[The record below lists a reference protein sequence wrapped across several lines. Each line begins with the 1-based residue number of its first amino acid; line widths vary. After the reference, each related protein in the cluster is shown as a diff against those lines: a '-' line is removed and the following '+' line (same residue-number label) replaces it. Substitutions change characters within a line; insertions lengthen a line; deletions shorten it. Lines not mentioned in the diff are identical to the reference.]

1 MLVGSKVDYDIS
13 NLYIPKDGKGD
24 IDYQKSFNAT
34 LTIIV
39 RDKDGKVIKKYKQK
53 SHSPTANFI
62 GIMLPYSWY
71 STTGNKWTMTTTSNT
86 TFSYYQLLSGY
97 FYGIGYPN
105 NSWGVPNYLQNIAV
119 GSGTQSNPYIAYN
132 LASPISNGSGTGQL
146 VYGTPTIPTSITIN
160 GNQAYFMIS
169 QSFTNQSGATVDITE
184 VGIILYFTVY
194 TSKTPGQ
201 GGGGSS
207 GSLLVWYDTL
217 SSPISVGSGQQ
228 VAIYY
233 TFSVN
238 A

>member
-39 RDKDGKVIKKYKQK
+39 RDKEGNVIKRYKQK

-62 GIMLPYSWY
+62 GLMLPVSYY
-71 STTGNKWTMTTTSNT
+71 NGIQQCIKLTTTSNT
-86 TFSYYQLLSGY
+86 TINYGY
-97 FYGIGYPN
+97 NCAWITYPN
-105 NSWGVPNYLQNIAV
+105 GGENNPDYMQNIIV
-119 GSGTQSNPYIAYN
+119 GSGTQSNTYNAYN
-132 LASPISNGSGTGQL
+132 LNAPISNGSGAGQL
-146 VYGTPTIPTSITIN
+146 IYSSISVPTSITIN
-160 GNQAYFMIS
+160 GNQAYFIIS
-169 QSFTNQSGATVDITE
+169 QSYTNQSGGTINISE
-184 VGIILYFTVY
+184 VGIVVNLYVGR
-194 TSKTPGQ
+194 PGNANNQ
-201 GGGGSS
+201 AGSV
-207 GSLLVWYDTL
+207 LVWYDTL

-228 VAIYY
+228 VIIYY